1 MGNISTKYLL
11 YIIDKRL
18 VPNCRITCGKLKAA
32 NDIFGIS
39 TKDLKVKKIRKTVN
53 NSQLG
58 IDRIPARVLDY

>member
-18 VPNCRITCGKLKAA
+18 IPNCRITCGELKAA